1 MEWWRQ
7 LQLEIRAFFCYTFIS
22 ASISG
27 KRDRCIYEFAGGWPT
42 CCDTHPILFYTHL
55 EQVRRKKNVFSVE
68 FGGNLRD
75 FLIARV
81 AIRITFLKV
90 AP

>member
-1 MEWWRQ
+1 MGAAAARDKD
-7 LQLEIRAFFCYTFIS
+7 IFCYTFIS

-42 CCDTHPILFYTHL
+42 CCDTHPILFFYSL
-55 EQVRRKKNVFSVE
+55 GAGAERKICFFLSNSSE
-68 FGGNLRD
+68 IRGI

-81 AIRITFLKV
+81 AIRISFLKV